1 MSQSG
6 GQPRLS
12 VLRALW
18 DQRNYR
24 LLWIGQTLSIMGDSM
39 IWVAAALYITTTTGS
54 TRDVGIVLAAGS
66 AALVIFLLFGGVWAD
81 RRPRQ
86 RIMIG
91 SDLIRAT
98 VQTLLA
104 ALIFTGEPPLWLFA
118 CLVAVFGAASACFQP
133 AYTGLVPQ
141 TVPEEM
147 IQVAQGVAHTSHYVA
162 AFIGPG
168 IATLLALH
176 AGFGWVYAIDAA
188 TFVVSALLL
197 VWIVPRPRATVDDA
211 PAQSMRHELVAGFR
225 EVRSRAWVWVT
236 LLVALVAVMAALGP
250 FQALGATV
258 ARDTHNEIS
267 IFGWF
272 QVASGIGAILGAA
285 SAVRWRPR
293 FPMRT
298 ATAWILA
305 WPASIAVYAL
315 GAPTWVTLGAG
326 VVSGFGSSIFLVQ
339 WETAL
344 AQRIPPGSLS
354 RVSSYDWMVSLALL
368 PVGYLGAGFLAEHFD
383 AASVLLSGATLGVV
397 AVAAGLLSHELRNL
411 RRID

>member
-1 MSQSG
+1 M
-6 GQPRLS
+6 
-12 VLRALW
+12 RALW
-18 DQRNYR
+18 DERNYR
-24 LLWIGQTLSIMGDSM
+24 LLWIGQSLSIMGDSM

-66 AALVIFLLFGGVWAD
+66 ATLVVFLLFGGVWAD

-98 VQTLLA
+98 VQTILA
-104 ALIFTGEPPLWLFA
+104 ALIFAGSPPLWLFA
-118 CLVAVFGAASACFQP
+118 CLVAVFGAASAFFQP

-141 TVPEEM
+141 TVPEEL
-147 IQVAQGVAHTSHYVA
+147 IQEAQGVAHTSHYVA
-162 AFIGPG
+162 SFIGPG

-188 TFVVSALLL
+188 TFVVSAVLLAR
-197 VWIVPRPRATVDDA
+197 IVPRRRASADVA
-211 PAQSMRHELVAGFR
+211 PVESMRHELVAGFR
-225 EVRSRAWVWVT
+225 EVRTRAWVWVT
-236 LLVALVAVMAALGP
+236 LLVALVSVMAALGP

-258 ARDTHNEIS
+258 ARDLHHDIAV
-267 IFGWF
+267 FGWF

-293 FPMRT
+293 HPMRT
-298 ATAWILA
+298 ATVWILA
-305 WPASIAVYAL
+305 WPASIGIYAL
-315 GAPTWVTLGAG
+315 EAPVPLILAAG
-326 VVSGFGSSIFLVQ
+326 LLSGFGSSTFLVH

-344 AQRIPPGSLS
+344 AQRIPPSALS

-368 PVGYLGAGFLAEHFD
+368 PVGFLGSGILAEHFD
-383 AASVLLSGATLGVV
+383 ASTVLLTGAVLGVA
-397 AVAAGLLSHELRNL
+397 AVGAGLFSSELRNL